1 MVLTGNFPEIRLKYV
16 ALEWKRELYFT
27 VENFPGDQLSIKLIN
42 RRKQREYVLEL
53 AHQEMSCRLRDVH
66 LLLNNLLKKK

>member
-27 VENFPGDQLSIKLIN
+27 VENFPGRPTLDKVDKSP
-42 RRKQREYVLEL
+42 
-53 AHQEMSCRLRDVH
+53 
-66 LLLNNLLKKK
+66 